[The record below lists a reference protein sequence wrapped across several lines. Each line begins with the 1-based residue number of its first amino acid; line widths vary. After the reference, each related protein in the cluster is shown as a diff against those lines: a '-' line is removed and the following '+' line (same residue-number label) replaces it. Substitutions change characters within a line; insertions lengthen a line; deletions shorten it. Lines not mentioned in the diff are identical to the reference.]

1 MRTQRWIS
9 WGLCAALPALTLAV
23 LVIANPESPFFVAI
37 ARTFGGLLLVL
48 NGMGRLLVPV
58 MTWAAIAAGPAV
70 AAILVY
76 VLKVVFAPGSRASN
90 LLCAGA
96 SGLAFAVLCWQ
107 LNALGMPALL
117 PSAAMVIMGGA
128 SAWNLW
134 GTQPGHDDHE
144 HRVLGVFLTVFL
156 TLALIMM
163 IAMVIEKE
171 MRMSDGPLRDASDA
185 EVVALAKT
193 DDATALAEVR
203 HRAQYSGREAWLE
216 NSGMTAPNQVS
227 RPGQLDLY
235 RPGKQLPIV
244 QCRKGRESTDILVS
258 HAHNASEIEVFLA
271 KRICSKR
278 AAEY

>member
-23 LVIANPESPFFVAI
+23 LVIGNPESPFFVAI
-37 ARTFGGLLLVL
+37 AQTLGGLLLVL
-48 NGMGRLLVPV
+48 KSMGRLLAPV
-58 MTWAAIAAGPAV
+58 MAWAAIAAGPAV
-70 AAILVY
+70 AALLVY

-128 SAWNLW
+128 SAGNLW

-144 HRVLGVFLTVFL
+144 QRERGIFWAVFL
-156 TLALIMM
+156 TLALITMS
-163 IAMVIEKE
+163 AMVIEKE

-185 EVVALAKT
+185 EVVALAET

-203 HRAQYSGREAWLE
+203 HRALRRGRTAWLE
-216 NSGMTAPNQVS
+216 NSGMTAPNRVS
-227 RPGQLDLY
+227 WPGQLDLY
-235 RPGKQLPIV
+235 RPGKQSPIV
-244 QCRKGRESTDILVS
+244 QCRKGRESTVISVS
-258 HAHNASEIEVFLA
+258 HAAIASEIEVFLA